1 MELKAT
7 SLVLSTGGSPTK
19 TFALLQELGIG
30 PDTVRPLSYSLQKMN
45 DTVALTAEE
54 AQTFYAAMANPS
66 GALQESMSVKF
77 GILKDMFG
85 GTADDDLTFPEATTP
100 EPESADDLDLG
111 DDIDMFADDT
121 TEHLLSSPENATRLA
136 ESVAQLEGD
145 LPWDTSGEDD
155 MDFMDEPSVGADPVS
170 YDRSALE
177 ADDSE
182 PELVVDTSPETID
195 EMDDIFG

>member
-19 TFALLQELGIG
+19 TFALLQELAIG

-54 AQTFYAAMANPS
+54 AQVFYAAMANPS
-66 GALQESMSVKF
+66 GALQESMAVKF
-77 GILKDMFG
+77 GILKAMFG
-85 GTADDDLTFPEATTP
+85 GTADDDLTFPSVPETTA
-100 EPESADDLDLG
+100 PESADDLDLG
-111 DDIDMFADDT
+111 DDIDMFADDV
-121 TEHLLSSPENATRLA
+121 PEVA
-136 ESVAQLEGD
+136 EPDLTSGGD
-145 LPWDTSGEDD
+145 LPWDTSDEGD

-170 YDRSALE
+170 YDRTALE
-177 ADDSE
+177 ADDSQ